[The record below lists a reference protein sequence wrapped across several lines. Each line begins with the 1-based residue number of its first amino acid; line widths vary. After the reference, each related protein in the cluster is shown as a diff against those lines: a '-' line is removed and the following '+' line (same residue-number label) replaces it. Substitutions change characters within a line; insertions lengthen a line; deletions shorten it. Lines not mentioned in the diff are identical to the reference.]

1 MIESGYQKPFSL
13 VETIQL
19 TPEMAQ
25 GLLDLSKE
33 NNFKNRNTHSTRIEL
48 LANEIRNGNWMDS
61 NDAICIDEEGVLING
76 YHRCKAVVM
85 ANIPIWV
92 TIKRGMLRD
101 TFHSMDTGKKRSVSD
116 VLQTRYVNIRKRWY
130 SMLCNNSRSSCF

>member
-61 NDAICIDEEGVLING
+61 NDAICID
-76 YHRCKAVVM
+76 
-85 ANIPIWV
+85 
-92 TIKRGMLRD
+92 
-101 TFHSMDTGKKRSVSD
+101 
-116 VLQTRYVNIRKRWY
+116 
-130 SMLCNNSRSSCF
+130 